1 MTGVCLKFGQQGFD
15 KLRLFSKMVMK
26 VAGTDINFISDLIRR
41 GIRLAVFVKQQQTVD
56 ENTSSSFQ

>member
-1 MTGVCLKFGQQGFD
+1 MTGVCLKFCQQGFD

-41 GIRLAVFVKQQQTVD
+41 GVRLAVFVKQQQAVD